1 VKTINV
7 EEINLRMEKFTKDRD
22 WEQFHSI
29 KNLVMAL
36 NVESSELLE
45 IFQWMKEEDSNLVS
59 RDHMVKEKI
68 GEEIADI
75 FMYLASI
82 AKKAEIDI
90 EAAVLSKMQKN
101 ELKYPVEKAKGNSK
115 KYTEF

>member
-1 VKTINV
+1 MKNINV
-7 EEINLRMEKFTKDRD
+7 DELNFKIEKFTKDRD

-45 IFQWMKEEDSNLVS
+45 IFQWMKEADSNLVS
-59 RDHMVKEKI
+59 KDNVLKERV
-68 GEEIADI
+68 GEEIADV
-75 FMYLASI
+75 FMYLITI

-101 ELKYPVEKAKGNSK
+101 ELKYPVEKAHGNSK
-115 KYTEF
+115 KYDQF